1 MDKCLKF
8 YTIMILMSSA
18 KVEIKLETTK
28 KNVGNYTF
36 PTIFMS
42 VSTFFQSKMPLNLT
56 LLPFTATS
64 VFSVLSVPEGNSLFT
79 LHLITFFPFW
89 MYIPREISYRS
100 NLQIE
105 LTVSV
110 IRACTVY
117 ILCTLWRN
125 FERARV
131 GGSSVLKIS
140 FVHA

>member
-79 LHLITFFPFW
+79 LHASLNHLLSVLDVHSA
-89 MYIPREISYRS
+89 REISYRS

-110 IRACTVY
+110 IRACTVEFLLF
-117 ILCTLWRN
+117 LCHDS
-125 FERARV
+125 A
-131 GGSSVLKIS
+131 
-140 FVHA
+140 

>member
-1 MDKCLKF
+1 
-8 YTIMILMSSA
+8 MILMSSA

-79 LHLITFFPFW
+79 LHSSLNHLLSVLDVQAASSFLQVELVAEGDAEECLLINQMDNFIVEPFDA
-89 MYIPREISYRS
+89 ILLHQLHRTLRTEKH
-100 NLQIE
+100 
-105 LTVSV
+105 V
-110 IRACTVY
+110 IRT
-117 ILCTLWRN
+117 
-125 FERARV
+125 E
-131 GGSSVLKIS
+131 
-140 FVHA
+140 